1 MDLQTKFDA
10 LVNGSISGVYNLSS
24 VPSQINTAQ
33 LPCKY
38 VKYGSTLFAISSLG
52 NNLGLPTHS
61 FEIVFLIESVGQN
74 NNVQNQTSVLSIASQ
89 VYDYLDAINN
99 IITVES
105 SFSIILING
114 FSYWGFVV
122 TVTILGD

>member
-10 LVNGSISGVYNLSS
+10 LVNGSITGVYNLPS
-24 VPSQINTAQ
+24 VPSQINTAT

-38 VKYGSTLFAISSLG
+38 VKYGSTTFSVSSL
-52 NNLGLPTHS
+52 NNRMGLPTHT
-61 FEIVFLIESVGQN
+61 FDIVFLIESVGQN
-74 NNVQNQTSVLSIASQ
+74 NNVQNQTAVLSIASQ
-89 VYDYLDAINN
+89 IYDYLDAINN
-99 IITVES
+99 ILTVES
-105 SFSIILING
+105 SFSIFLING